1 MQAYAVEF
9 LPARRPPLRIT
20 DGVSAS
26 PLPHPHLVVG
36 ESGGAGKS
44 ARIPLTARLVAS
56 SRGNGTTIHRAGIY
70 RDPKSGR
77 IVLGVEHAPDETDAR
92 ALVLLAASSSFPD
105 GVSVIP
111 EKTIGLIAQGEMQK
125 GQQLLLIWPDG
136 DRVVVEDPAREER
149 YAILRSGDQFES
161 ILLTEGP

>member
-111 EKTIGLIAQGEMQK
+111 EKTIGLISRPKSLPVGATFG
-125 GQQLLLIWPDG
+125 
-136 DRVVVEDPAREER
+136 
-149 YAILRSGDQFES
+149 YTS
-161 ILLTEGP
+161 